1 MTDENQNF
9 IKLFIEGKQQVLE
22 KIYAKNFIG
31 VEKYILKNKGTKTDA
46 LDIFQEALLILYT
59 GLKNGDLK
67 IIAFDSYLFFTCKNL
82 WIKKVTK
89 NKVTEND
96 LSTLVSDEVNIN
108 TFEIKERQW
117 ILFEEKFNLLKEDC
131 SAILKLILQK
141 TPYEAVFK
149 KLNLPNENAARQKVF
164 KCKKKL
170 FKMIKNDKRYNDLKD
185 I

>member
-9 IKLFIEGKQQVLE
+9 IKLFIEGKQEVLE
-22 KIYAKNFIG
+22 KIYAKNFTG
-31 VEKYILKNKGTKTDA
+31 VKKYILKNNGTKSDA
-46 LDIFQEALLILYT
+46 LDIFQEALLILYS
-59 GLKNGDLK
+59 GLKSGNLK

-89 NKVTEND
+89 NKVTETDLTTLISND
-96 LSTLVSDEVNIN
+96 IEDN
-108 TFEIKERQW
+108 TFELKERQW
-117 ILFEEKFNLLKEDC
+117 ELFEEKFNLLKDDC
-131 SAILKLILQK
+131 ITILKLMLQK
-141 TPYEAVFK
+141 TPYESIFK

-170 FKMIKNDKRYNDLKD
+170 FKMIQSDKRYYDLKD